1 MKTFK
6 QHILE
11 KLKISK
17 SSGYKMNNMTLKEF
31 AKERQSLNDPIN
43 DVMLTSDYKMT
54 FIKWAEKMLVED
66 GVVDVIPIRGHI
78 LYFDGDILRDN
89 IRDDE
94 IDPPVS
100 TELDLRWGEAYMR
113 IVTYYIK
120 NNVFNPSWLVT
131 EKLKVSKTP
140 FEDITF
146 EKFIG
151 EFQKMNNPTIYFER
165 YLDLIDNDY
174 PSFKSYPG
182 MSTEYNNRV
191 GKKFKYMY
199 LVRNTNGQIELQ
211 LGFKRSVDGT
221 TGIAVTNTDELYNYL
236 GAEQV
241 YTLYDLIKEL
251 VEDQ

>member
-43 DVMLTSDYKMT
+43 DVMLTSDYKMP
-54 FIKWAEKMLVED
+54 FIRWAEKMLVED
-66 GVVDVIPIRGHI
+66 AVVDAIPIRGHI

-120 NNVFNPSWLVT
+120 NNIFNPSWLVM

-146 EKFIG
+146 EKFID

-211 LGFKRSVDGT
+211 LGFKHSVDGT
-221 TGIAVTNTDELYNYL
+221 TGIAITNTDELYNYL

>member
-66 GVVDVIPIRGHI
+66 AVVDAIPIRGHI

-120 NNVFNPSWLVT
+120 NNIFNPSWLVT
-131 EKLKVSKTP
+131 EKLKVSKTL

-146 EKFIG
+146 EKFID

-221 TGIAVTNTDELYNYL
+221 TGIAITNTDELYNYL

>member
-17 SSGYKMNNMTLKEF
+17 VSYKMTLKEF
-31 AKERQSLNDPIN
+31 AKERQSLNDPKN
-43 DVMLTSDYKMT
+43 YVMLTSNYKMV
-54 FIKWAEKMLVED
+54 FINWAEKMLVED
-66 GVVDVIPIRGHI
+66 GVIDEIPIRGHI
-78 LYFDGDILRDN
+78 MRFDGDILYDN
-89 IRDDE
+89 LVDDE
-94 IDPPVS
+94 IEPTVS
-100 TELDLRWGEAYMR
+100 TEIDLRWGEAYLR
-113 IVTYYIK
+113 IVNYYIK
-120 NNVFNPSWLVT
+120 NNIFKNSRLVT

-140 FEDITF
+140 YEDITF
-146 EKFIG
+146 EKFID

-182 MSTEYNNRV
+182 MSTEYNNLV

-211 LGFKRSVDGT
+211 LGFKHSVDGT
-221 TGIAVTNTDELYNYL
+221 TGIAITNTDELYNYL

>member
-17 SSGYKMNNMTLKEF
+17 SSYKMTLKDF
-31 AKERQSLNDPIN
+31 AKERQSLNDRIN

-66 GVVDVIPIRGHI
+66 GVIDEIPIRGHI
-78 LYFDGDILRDN
+78 MRFDGDILYDN
-89 IRDDE
+89 LVDDE
-94 IDPPVS
+94 IEPTVS
-100 TELDLRWGEAYMR
+100 TEIDLRWGEAYLR
-113 IVTYYIK
+113 IVNYYIK
-120 NNVFNPSWLVT
+120 NNIFKPQWLVT

-140 FEDITF
+140 YEDITF
-146 EKFIG
+146 EKFID

-182 MSTEYNNRV
+182 MSTEYNNLV

-211 LGFKRSVDGT
+211 LGFKLSVDGT
-221 TGIAVTNTDELYNYL
+221 TGIAITNTDELYNYL

>member
-31 AKERQSLNDPIN
+31 AKERQRLNDPIN
-43 DVMLTSDYKMT
+43 AVMLTSDYKMT

-66 GVVDVIPIRGHI
+66 AVVDAIPIRGHI

-120 NNVFNPSWLVT
+120 NNIFNPSWLVT

-146 EKFIG
+146 EKFID

-165 YLDLIDNDY
+165 YLDLIGNDY

-221 TGIAVTNTDELYNYL
+221 TGIAITNTDELYNYL

>member
-11 KLKISK
+11 KLKINK
-17 SSGYKMNNMTLKEF
+17 SSYKMTLKEF
-31 AKERQSLNDPIN
+31 AKERQSLNDPKK
-43 DVMLTSDYKMT
+43 DVKLTSDYKMI
-54 FIKWAEKMLVED
+54 FINWVEKTLVED
-66 GVVDVIPIRGHI
+66 DVVGEIPIRGHI
-78 LYFDGDILRDN
+78 LYFDGDILWDN
-89 IRDDE
+89 IRHDE

-100 TELDLRWGEAYMR
+100 TELYLTWGEAYMR

-120 NNVFNPSWLVT
+120 NNIFNPSWLVT

-146 EKFIG
+146 EKFID

-165 YLDLIDNDY
+165 YLDLIGNDY

-221 TGIAVTNTDELYNYL
+221 TGIAITNTDELYNYL

>member
-66 GVVDVIPIRGHI
+66 AVVDAIPIRGHI

-120 NNVFNPSWLVT
+120 NNIFKPSWLVT
-131 EKLKVSKTP
+131 EKLKVSKTL

-146 EKFIG
+146 EKFID

-165 YLDLIDNDY
+165 YLDLIGNDY

-191 GKKFKYMY
+191 GKKFKYIY

-221 TGIAVTNTDELYNYL
+221 TGIAITNTDELYNYL

>member
-31 AKERQSLNDPIN
+31 AKERQSLNDTIN

-66 GVVDVIPIRGHI
+66 AVVDAIPIRGHI

-120 NNVFNPSWLVT
+120 NNIFKPSWLVT
-131 EKLKVSKTP
+131 EKLKVSKTL

-146 EKFIG
+146 EKFID

-165 YLDLIDNDY
+165 YLDLIGNDY

-221 TGIAVTNTDELYNYL
+221 TGIAITNTDELYNYL

>member
-1 MKTFK
+1 MKTLK
-6 QHILE
+6 HHILE
-11 KLKISK
+11 KLKITK
-17 SSGYKMNNMTLKEF
+17 SSYKMNKMTLKEF
-31 AKERQSLNDPIN
+31 AKERQSSNYPKN
-43 DVMLTSDYKMT
+43 YVELTSDYKMV
-54 FIKWAEKMLVED
+54 FINWVEKLLVED

-78 LYFDGDILRDN
+78 MRFDGDILYDN
-89 IRDDE
+89 LVDDE

-100 TELDLRWGEAYMR
+100 TELHLKWGEAYMR

-120 NNVFNPSWLVT
+120 NNIFKNSWLVT

-140 FEDITF
+140 YEDITL
-146 EKFIG
+146 EKFID

-182 MSTEYNNRV
+182 MSTEYNNCV

-211 LGFKRSVDGT
+211 LGFKRSVNGT
-221 TGIAVTNTDELYNYL
+221 TGIVITNTDDLYNYL
-236 GAEQV
+236 GYDQV
-241 YTLYDLIKEL
+241 SILYDLIKEL

>member
-17 SSGYKMNNMTLKEF
+17 VSYKMTLKEF
-31 AKERQSLNDPIN
+31 AKERQSLNDPKN
-43 DVMLTSDYKMT
+43 YVMLTSNYKMV
-54 FIKWAEKMLVED
+54 FINWAEKMLVED
-66 GVVDVIPIRGHI
+66 GVIDEIPIRGHI
-78 LYFDGDILRDN
+78 MRFDGDILYDN
-89 IRDDE
+89 LVDDE
-94 IDPPVS
+94 IEPTVS
-100 TELDLRWGEAYMR
+100 TEIDLRWGEAYLR
-113 IVTYYIK
+113 IVNYYIK
-120 NNVFNPSWLVT
+120 NNIFKNSRLVT

-140 FEDITF
+140 YEDITF
-146 EKFIG
+146 EKFID

-182 MSTEYNNRV
+182 MSTEYNNLV

-221 TGIAVTNTDELYNYL
+221 TGIAITNTDELYNYL

>member
-17 SSGYKMNNMTLKEF
+17 SSYKMTLKEF
-31 AKERQSLNDPIN
+31 AKERKSLNDPKN
-43 DVMLTSDYKMT
+43 NVKLTSDYKMT
-54 FIKWAEKMLVED
+54 FIKWVEKTLVED
-66 GVVDVIPIRGHI
+66 DVVDEIPIRGHI

-94 IDPPVS
+94 IYPPVS
-100 TELDLRWGEAYMR
+100 TELDLRWSEAYMR

-120 NNVFNPSWLVT
+120 NNLFKNSWLVT

-140 FEDITF
+140 YEDITY
-146 EKFIG
+146 EKFID
-151 EFQKMNNPTIYFER
+151 EFQKMDNPDILFGS
-165 YLDLIDNDY
+165 YLDLIGGDY
-174 PSFKSYPG
+174 PTFKPYPG
-182 MSTEYNNRV
+182 MSDVYNKFV
-191 GKKFKYMY
+191 GKKFKSMH
-199 LVRNTNGQIELQ
+199 LGINQGKIELH
-211 LGFKRSVDGT
+211 LNFRYVNGT
-221 TGIAVTNTDELYNYL
+221 TGFIITNTDELYNYL